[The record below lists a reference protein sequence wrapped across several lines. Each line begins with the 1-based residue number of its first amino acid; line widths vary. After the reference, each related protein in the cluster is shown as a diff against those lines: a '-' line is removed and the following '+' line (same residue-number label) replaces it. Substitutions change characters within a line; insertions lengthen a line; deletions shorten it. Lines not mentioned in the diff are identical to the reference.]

1 MVWSLVLLNWI
12 SLAENKYFHKQ
23 TLLNWDFFLWHF
35 CMQFLIPHSP
45 NWSFFFSPLVL
56 YKNIKRKRINKQIQS
71 LPSSLFLIE
80 EQKQEKKSNDL
91 SKVKK
96 ASLWQSYS
104 WNQAQDFTCGF
115 QSWRIATY
123 LTDLLLSPGYLHI
136 YIHAATLQIS
146 KSPGLEWRHSG
157 LMSERKAVPVM
168 RKPAA
173 TGEMRLNP
181 FSKSLWDTT

>member
-1 MVWSLVLLNWI
+1 MKPSITKLNFTGWEQI
-12 SLAENKYFHKQ
+12 FPWANTSELG
-23 TLLNWDFFLWHF
+23 LFF
-35 CMQFLIPHSP
+35 MTFLHAIFDSTQPQLKV
-45 NWSFFFSPLVL
+45 FFFPLVL

-71 LPSSLFLIE
+71 LPSSHVFNR
-80 EQKQEKKSNDL
+80 KAKTGKKKSNDL

-104 WNQAQDFTCGF
+104 WSQAQDFTCGF

-136 YIHAATLQIS
+136 YIHAATLQIN

>member
-1 MVWSLVLLNWI
+1 MSKHFWTGTFFYDIFACNFW
-12 SLAENKYFHKQ
+12 FH
-23 TLLNWDFFLWHF
+23 TA
-35 CMQFLIPHSP
+35 PTEG
-45 NWSFFFSPLVL
+45 FFFPLLVL

-104 WNQAQDFTCGF
+104 WSQAQDFTCGF
-115 QSWRIATY
+115 LSWRTATY

-146 KSPGLEWRHSG
+146 KSPGLKWRHSG
-157 LMSERKAVPVM
+157 LMPERKAVPVM